1 MAAHR
6 PALPTDVTLLN
17 SSLSGGAL
25 FSDDADPLARL
36 LDALASAQ
44 DVVSLCA
51 VLQTSLPRLVSHD
64 WAALLLSEP
73 DPHARVWQADAST
86 SSEWYALG
94 NWPVALDEMTNITHG
109 SSLSHAAE
117 PLQDLFRLLAVE
129 HGRYAVV
136 PLDVSEGAAALCL
149 GALEEA
155 AWREAEQQSLLHISA
170 SVRLA
175 LRQVLLTATMQRLDR
190 NTRLFE
196 AIRATIAHTLEL
208 EPLLRQVVEQIALR
222 YGYPL
227 VSLYL
232 VDGDMLQC
240 KHQVGYLNVIQR
252 VPITTGIMA
261 RAMRQR
267 QTICVPDVRANPEFI
282 AAIAGVVSEIAVPL
296 QSEHTVYGVL
306 NVESTRDHRLGKPD
320 QMVLEA
326 VAAEV
331 SIAIERAILYSATHQ
346 QAQQL
351 AVIDQLRAAI
361 ASQLDLDA
369 LGMTI
374 VRLLRDQLR
383 FEFVAILLI
392 QDDILC
398 LRAWCGSYQ
407 RIRSRMKLDQGL
419 NGLAIRKQ
427 QPLLIKNVLSEPEYV
442 GVADG
447 IVSGMYVPLVY
458 EQHILGTLCIESRKT
473 LSENDFE
480 IVTSL
485 REQIA
490 AALEQSRRIEVA
502 QRAREREAFLNKLLT
517 AINKT
522 PPDQWHEAWTQLAV
536 QLGTLL
542 ESDLCAIGIL
552 EPDQTMTLNTWQAQ
566 RSPLTD
572 SGPRNLPL
580 SAIDAT
586 ALEGFRRGE
595 RLYISDLAAS
605 QQHSPLWYAL
615 TNAGVQALAVVPVI
629 VDDVLVAILA
639 VAHNQRW
646 PWERAD
652 QILLE
657 AVAQHLTAAL
667 RQANLWMEE
676 AQRRHELELVY
687 QTALDINAHHDLEA
701 VLQAIVDRACA
712 LLSADCGT
720 LHLLLPNDE
729 DAELRVG
736 VNIPPHMLGVR
747 VNRNQG
753 LVGKTL
759 EMTSSYLV
767 PDYSS
772 WPDRD
777 PAYDYSQF
785 GATLGVPLI
794 SNQRVIGVLIVG
806 HTGSNKQFS
815 STAQR
820 LIEMLAAQAAQAIET
835 AQLLED
841 VRRRSAEM
849 EAVYENS
856 LTLSSDL
863 DLDLPQVLQMIV
875 ARALDLIGC
884 ATVGLN
890 LFHPAT
896 QELELVVGVN
906 IPESLLHTRL
916 KLGEGVV
923 GRAAQ
928 IRRTIRLDDYRE
940 WPEQARIY
948 TNMPWLSV
956 MAIPLLSGD
965 RMLGALGLTHTDP
978 DRRFSPQDQQLME
991 LFASQAAQAVEHARR
1006 FERERI
1012 LRSDAERSLDEMQAV
1027 LQELEQ
1033 TNERMGRLE
1042 KMRLLGELASEVA
1055 HDFNNA
1061 LTSVLG
1067 NSQLLLL
1074 DETDPLRVE
1083 TLSAIEA
1090 AARDSAAMIKRLQ
1103 EFGRT
1108 QQEPYTEIVDIN
1120 SIVRDAVTMTQTRW
1134 RELTRSNIR
1143 LEATLP
1149 IRGSVT
1155 ELRRVLM
1162 NLIVNAID
1170 AMPDGGTLAIITE
1183 NLSDAVRI
1191 SVIDTGMGMTPEVKA
1206 RVFDPFFTTKAAGLG
1221 TGLGLAICHQIVV
1234 RHGGTIAVESTP
1246 GVGTTFTIMLP
1257 VGATQ
1262 TLAVAE
1268 K

>member
-1 MAAHR
+1 
-6 PALPTDVTLLN
+6 
-17 SSLSGGAL
+17 
-25 FSDDADPLARL
+25 
-36 LDALASAQ
+36 
-44 DVVSLCA
+44 
-51 VLQTSLPRLVSHD
+51 
-64 WAALLLSEP
+64 
-73 DPHARVWQADAST
+73 
-86 SSEWYALG
+86 
-94 NWPVALDEMTNITHG
+94 
-109 SSLSHAAE
+109 
-117 PLQDLFRLLAVE
+117 
-129 HGRYAVV
+129 
-136 PLDVSEGAAALCL
+136 
-149 GALEEA
+149 
-155 AWREAEQQSLLHISA
+155 
-170 SVRLA
+170 
-175 LRQVLLTATMQRLDR
+175 
-190 NTRLFE
+190 
-196 AIRATIAHTLEL
+196 
-208 EPLLRQVVEQIALR
+208 
-222 YGYPL
+222 
-227 VSLYL
+227 
-232 VDGDMLQC
+232 
-240 KHQVGYLNVIQR
+240 
-252 VPITTGIMA
+252 
-261 RAMRQR
+261 
-267 QTICVPDVRANPEFI
+267 
-282 AAIAGVVSEIAVPL
+282 
-296 QSEHTVYGVL
+296 
-306 NVESTRDHRLGKPD
+306 
-320 QMVLEA
+320 
-326 VAAEV
+326 
-331 SIAIERAILYSATHQ
+331 
-346 QAQQL
+346 
-351 AVIDQLRAAI
+351 
-361 ASQLDLDA
+361 
-369 LGMTI
+369 
-374 VRLLRDQLR
+374 
-383 FEFVAILLI
+383 
-392 QDDILC
+392 
-398 LRAWCGSYQ
+398 
-407 RIRSRMKLDQGL
+407 
-419 NGLAIRKQ
+419 
-427 QPLLIKNVLSEPEYV
+427 
-442 GVADG
+442 
-447 IVSGMYVPLVY
+447 
-458 EQHILGTLCIESRKT
+458 
-473 LSENDFE
+473 E
-480 IVTSL
+480 IVASL

-517 AINKT
+517 TINKT
-522 PPDQWHEAWTQLAV
+522 PPDRWHEAWTQLAV

-542 ESDLCAIGIL
+542 ESDLCAIGTL
-552 EPDQTMTLNTWQAQ
+552 EPDQTLRLNTWQAQ
-566 RSPLTD
+566 DTPL
-572 SGPRNLPL
+572 SELRNVPL
-580 SAIDAT
+580 SAMDT
-586 ALEGFRRGE
+586 TVLDDFRRGE
-595 RLYISDLAAS
+595 RLYVSDISADA
-605 QQHSPLWYAL
+605 QQHSPVRRAL
-615 TNAGVQALAVVPVI
+615 VEAGVFSLAVVPVI
-629 VDDVLVAILA
+629 VDGDLVALLM

-667 RQANLWMEE
+667 RQSYLWMEE

-687 QTALDINAHHDLEA
+687 QTALDINAHHDLES

-712 LLSADCGT
+712 LLSADTGT
-720 LHLLLPNDE
+720 LHLLLPYDE

-736 VNIPPHMLGVR
+736 VNIPPSLLGAR
-747 VNRNQG
+747 VNRNVG

-759 EMTSSYLV
+759 ALNRSYLV
-767 PDYSS
+767 TDYSA
-772 WPDRD
+772 WDEHDPDF
-777 PAYDYSQF
+777 DYTRF

-794 SNQRVIGVLIVG
+794 ANQRAIGVLIVA
-806 HTGSNKQFS
+806 HTGANKQFS
-815 STAQR
+815 ATAQR

-841 VRRRSAEM
+841 IRRRSAEM
-849 EAVYENS
+849 EAVYENV

-863 DLDLPQVLQMIV
+863 DLQQVLQMIV
-875 ARALDLIGC
+875 SRAQALIGC
-884 ATVGLN
+884 ATAGLN
-890 LFHPAT
+890 LFHPTT

-906 IPESLLHTRL
+906 VPEHLLRERV
-916 KLGEGVV
+916 KLGQGVV

-928 IRRTIRLDDYRE
+928 IRRTIRLEDYRE
-940 WPEQARIY
+940 WPEPAKIF
-948 TNMPWLSV
+948 TNLPWRSV
-956 MAIPLLSGD
+956 MAVPLLSGD
-965 RMLGALGLTHTDP
+965 HMLGALGLTHTDP
-978 DRRFSPQDQQLME
+978 DRRFSAHDQQLME

-1120 SIVRDAVTMTQTRW
+1120 TIVRDAVTMTQTRW

-1183 NLSDAVRI
+1183 NLADAVRI
-1191 SVIDTGMGMTPEVKA
+1191 SVIDTGVGMPPEVKA
-1206 RVFDPFFTTKAAGLG
+1206 RVFDPFFTTKAAGMG

-1262 TLAVAE
+1262 ALEVAGE

>member
-6 PALPTDVTLLN
+6 PALPTHVTLLN
-17 SSLSGGAL
+17 SSMPGGAL
-25 FSDDADPLARL
+25 SPDDSGSLARL
-36 LDALASAQ
+36 LDALTSAL

-51 VLQTSLPRLVSHD
+51 VLQTYLPSLVSHD
-64 WAALLLSEP
+64 WAALLMCEP
-73 DPHARVWQADAST
+73 EPHARVWQIDS
-86 SSEWYALG
+86 SMPSEWHGLG
-94 NWPVALDEMTNITHG
+94 SWPAGLDEVKHIAQG
-109 SSLSHAAE
+109 PSLCHASE
-117 PLQDLFRLLAVE
+117 PLQSLFRLLAVPE
-129 HGRYAVV
+129 GRYAIV
-136 PLDVSEGAAALCL
+136 PLAEGSAVLCL
-149 GALEEA
+149 GAMVEA
-155 AWREAEQQSLLHISA
+155 TWSEAEQQSLLLVSA

-175 LRQVLLTATMQRLDR
+175 LKQVLLTANMQRLER
-190 NTRLFE
+190 NTRLLD
-196 AIRATIAHTLEL
+196 AIRTTIAHTLEL
-208 EPLLRQVVEQIALR
+208 DPLLRQVVEQISMR

-240 KHQVGYLNVIQR
+240 KHQVGYQNVLQR

-267 QTICVPDVRANPEFI
+267 QTICVADVRSNPEFI
-282 AAIAGVVSEIAVPL
+282 AAMAGVVSEIAVPL
-296 QSEHTVYGVL
+296 QSEQTVYGVL
-306 NVESTRDHRLGKPD
+306 NVESTRDHRLGLPD
-320 QMVLEA
+320 QLVLEA

-331 SIAIERAILYSATHQ
+331 SVAIDRAILYSATHQ

-351 AVIDQLRAAI
+351 AVIDQLRGAI
-361 ASQLDLDA
+361 ASQLDQDA

-383 FEFVAILLI
+383 LEFVAIFLI
-392 QDDILC
+392 QDDMLC
-398 LRAWCGSYQ
+398 LRAWCGTYQ
-407 RIRSRMKLDQGL
+407 RIRSRLRLDQGL

-427 QPLLIKNVLSEPEYV
+427 QPLLIKNVHSEPEYV

-447 IVSGMYVPLVY
+447 ILSGIYVPLVY
-458 EQHILGTLCIESRKT
+458 EQTVLGTLSIESRKLLT
-473 LSENDFE
+473 ENDFE

-522 PPDQWHEAWTQLAV
+522 PPDQWHETWTQLAV
-536 QLGTLL
+536 QLGALL

-552 EPDQTMTLNTWQAQ
+552 EPDQTITLNTWQAQ
-566 RSPLTD
+566 RTLITD
-572 SGPRNLPL
+572 GPRNIPL
-580 SAIDAT
+580 SSIDAG

-595 RLYISDLAAS
+595 RLYASDLTVDP
-605 QQHSPLWYAL
+605 QTYSPIRQVL
-615 TNAGVQALAVVPVI
+615 TESGVMALAVVPVI
-629 VDDVLVAILA
+629 VDDELVAILT

-646 PWERAD
+646 PWELAD
-652 QILLE
+652 QLLLE

-720 LHLLLPNDE
+720 LHLLVPNDE
-729 DAELRVG
+729 EAELRVG
-736 VNIPPHMLGVR
+736 VNIPSHLLGVR
-747 VNRNQG
+747 VKRNQG

-759 EMTSSYLV
+759 AMTSSYLV
-767 PDYSS
+767 SDYST
-772 WPDRD
+772 WPEHDTSF
-777 PAYDYSQF
+777 DYTQF

-794 SNQRVIGVLIVG
+794 SNKRAIGVLIVG
-806 HTGSNKQFS
+806 HTGSSKQFS
-815 STAQR
+815 SMAQR

-849 EAVYENS
+849 EAVYENA

-863 DLDLPQVLQMIV
+863 DLQQVLQMIV
-875 ARALDLIGC
+875 SRAQGLIGC
-884 ATVGLN
+884 ATAGLN
-890 LFHPAT
+890 LFSPIT
-896 QELELVVGVN
+896 QDLELVVGVN
-906 IPESLLHTRL
+906 IPSHLLHTRV

-940 WPEQARIY
+940 WPDQARVY
-948 TNMPWLSV
+948 TNLPWLSV
-956 MAIPLLSGD
+956 MAVPLLSGD
-965 RMLGALGLTHTDP
+965 RMLGTLGLTHTDP
-978 DRRFSPQDQQLME
+978 DRRFSAQDQQLME
-991 LFASQAAQAVEHARR
+991 LFASQAAQAVERARR

-1027 LQELEQ
+1027 LEELEQ

-1108 QQEPYTEIVDIN
+1108 QQEPYTEVVDIN
-1120 SIVRDAVTMTQTRW
+1120 TIVRDAVTMTQARW

-1143 LEATLP
+1143 LEATLL

-1170 AMPDGGTLAIITE
+1170 AMPDGGTLAIITQ
-1183 NLSDAVRI
+1183 NLADAVRI
-1191 SVIDTGMGMTPEVKA
+1191 SVSDTGMGMTPEVKA
-1206 RVFDPFFTTKAAGLG
+1206 RVFDPFFTTKAAGMG

-1257 VGATQ
+1257 VGVNQA
-1262 TLAVAE
+1262 LAAVE

>member
-1 MAAHR
+1 H
-6 PALPTDVTLLN
+6 V
-17 SSLSGGAL
+17 
-25 FSDDADPLARL
+25 
-36 LDALASAQ
+36 
-44 DVVSLCA
+44 
-51 VLQTSLPRLVSHD
+51 
-64 WAALLLSEP
+64 
-73 DPHARVWQADAST
+73 
-86 SSEWYALG
+86 
-94 NWPVALDEMTNITHG
+94 
-109 SSLSHAAE
+109 
-117 PLQDLFRLLAVE
+117 
-129 HGRYAVV
+129 
-136 PLDVSEGAAALCL
+136 
-149 GALEEA
+149 
-155 AWREAEQQSLLHISA
+155 SA

-208 EPLLRQVVEQIALR
+208 DPLLRQVVEQISLR

-240 KHQVGYLNVIQR
+240 KHQIGYLNVIQR
-252 VPITTGIMA
+252 MPITTGIMA

-267 QTICVPDVRANPEFI
+267 QTICISDVRSNPEFI
-282 AAIAGVVSEIAVPL
+282 AAIPGVVSEIAVPL
-296 QSEHTVYGVL
+296 QSEQTVYGVL
-306 NVESTRDHRLGKPD
+306 NVESTRDHRLGKHD
-320 QMVLEA
+320 QLVLEA

-374 VRLLRDQLR
+374 VRLLRDQLH

-392 QDDILC
+392 QDDMLC
-398 LRAWCGSYQ
+398 LRAWCGTYQ
-407 RIRSRMKLDQGL
+407 RIRSRMKLEQGL

-427 QPLLIKNVLSEPEYV
+427 QPLLIKNVLSEPEYL

-458 EQHILGTLCIESRKT
+458 EQNVLGTLCIESRKV
-473 LSENDFE
+473 LSENDFA

-490 AALEQSRRIEVA
+490 AALEQGRRIEVA

-522 PPDQWHEAWTQLAV
+522 QPDQWHEAWTQLAV

-566 RSPLTD
+566 RSPLTE

-580 SAIDAT
+580 SAIDPAI
-586 ALEGFRRGE
+586 LEGFRQGE
-595 RLYISDLAAS
+595 RLYVSDLVAEP
-605 QQHSPLWYAL
+605 QKHSPVRRAL
-615 TNAGVQALAVVPVI
+615 VNAGLMALAVVPVI
-629 VDDVLVAILA
+629 VDDVLVAILT

-736 VNIPPHMLGVR
+736 VNIPPHLLGIR
-747 VNRNQG
+747 VNRHQG

-772 WPDRD
+772 WSEHD
-777 PAYDYSQF
+777 PNFDYTQF

-794 SNQRVIGVLIVG
+794 SNQRAIGVLIVA
-806 HTGSNKQFS
+806 HTGSNKEFS

-849 EAVYENS
+849 EAVYENA
-856 LTLSSDL
+856 LTLSS

-875 ARALDLIGC
+875 ARAHELIGC
-884 ATVGLN
+884 ATAGLN
-890 LFHPAT
+890 LFNPST

-906 IPESLLHTRL
+906 IPEHLLHTRV
-916 KLGEGVV
+916 KLGQGVV
-923 GRAAQ
+923 GRSAQ

-940 WPEQARIY
+940 WPEPAKVFK
-948 TNMPWLSV
+948 NLPWRSV

-965 RMLGALGLTHTDP
+965 HMLGALGLTHTDP
-978 DRRFSPQDQQLME
+978 DRRFSAHDQQLME

-1027 LQELEQ
+1027 LEELEQ

-1120 SIVRDAVTMTQTRW
+1120 TIVRDAVTMTQTRW

-1183 NLSDAVRI
+1183 NLADAVRI
-1191 SVIDTGMGMTPEVKA
+1191 SVIDTGVGMPPEVKA

-1246 GVGTTFTIMLP
+1246 GAGTTFTIMLP

-1262 TLAVAE
+1262 ALAVAE

>member
-6 PALPTDVTLLN
+6 PTLPTDVTLLN
-17 SSLSGGAL
+17 SSLPGGAL
-25 FSDDADPLARL
+25 SSDDADPLARL

-44 DVVSLCA
+44 DLVSLCA
-51 VLQTSLPRLVSHD
+51 VLQTYLPSLVSHD

-73 DPHARVWQADAST
+73 DPHARVWQTHAST
-86 SSEWYALG
+86 LSEWYALG
-94 NWPVALDEMTNITHG
+94 SWPVALDELKHVTHG
-109 SSLSHAAE
+109 SSLSHASE
-117 PLQDLFRLLAVE
+117 SLQNLFRSLAAE

-136 PLDVSEGAAALCL
+136 PLAVSEGAAMLCL

-155 AWREAEQQSLLHISA
+155 AWSEAEQQSLLHISA

-175 LRQVLLTATMQRLDR
+175 LRQVLLAATMQRLDR
-190 NTRLFE
+190 NARLFE

-208 EPLLRQVVEQIALR
+208 EPLLRQVVEQISLR

-227 VSLYL
+227 VGLYL

-282 AAIAGVVSEIAVPL
+282 AAIPGVVSEIAVPL
-296 QSEHTVYGVL
+296 RSEHTVYGVL
-306 NVESTRDHRLGKPD
+306 NVESTRDHRLGKHD
-320 QMVLEA
+320 QVVLEA

-331 SIAIERAILYSATHQ
+331 STAIERAILYSAAHQ

-398 LRAWCGSYQ
+398 LRAWCGTYQ

-458 EQHILGTLCIESRKT
+458 ERNILGTLCIESRKV

-502 QRAREREAFLNKLLT
+502 QQAREREAFLNKLLT

-522 PPDQWHEAWTQLAV
+522 SPDQWHEAWTQLAV

-572 SGPRNLPL
+572 SGPRKLPL
-580 SAIDAT
+580 SAIDAHI
-586 ALEGFRRGE
+586 LEGFRRGE
-595 RLYISDLAAS
+595 RLYVSDLPADS
-605 QQHSPLWYAL
+605 QQHSAVRHAL
-615 TNAGVQALAVVPVI
+615 IQAGVQALAVVPVI
-629 VDDVLVAILA
+629 VDDVLVAILT

-736 VNIPPHMLGVR
+736 VNIPPHLLGVR
-747 VNRNQG
+747 VNRNEG

-772 WPDRD
+772 WPERD
-777 PAYDYSQF
+777 PAYDYTQF

-794 SNQRVIGVLIVG
+794 SNQVAIGVLIVG
-806 HTGSNKQFS
+806 HTGTNKQFS

-849 EAVYENS
+849 QAVYENS

-863 DLDLPQVLQMIV
+863 DLPQVLQMIV
-875 ARALDLIGC
+875 SRALDLIGC

-916 KLGEGVV
+916 KLGEGVI

-928 IRRTIRLDDYRE
+928 IRRTIRLDDYRD

-965 RMLGALGLTHTDP
+965 HMLGALGLTHTDP
-978 DRRFSPQDQQLME
+978 DRRFSPHDQQLME
-991 LFASQAAQAVEHARR
+991 LFASQAAQAVDHARR

-1027 LQELEQ
+1027 LEELEQ

-1120 SIVRDAVTMTQTRW
+1120 SIVRDAVTMTQTLW

-1183 NLSDAVRI
+1183 NLPDAVRI
-1191 SVIDTGMGMTPEVKA
+1191 SVIDTGVGMPPEVKA
-1206 RVFDPFFTTKAAGLG
+1206 RVFDPFFTTKAAGMG

-1262 TLAVAE
+1262 ALAVAE